1 MQKSRNVAD
10 VHHLRLMSLLSELVD
25 ERGNKGAA
33 RVLGLDRRT
42 VAVSL
47 RGGVLSPRV
56 RQALER
62 ALVEGDGE
70 DRDALGRRVEALERE
85 VREAVEGIRDEVEA
99 LSKEHS
105 LTVRLV
111 ERLFG
116 HRDAPRSGG
125 SDAVASPGRRG
136 AGADNR
142 RKYPELVTREPAA
155 DDEQVYGEAWP
166 LVDEWRTLELR
177 REVGTKL
184 DRART
189 RERIMALEIAMID
202 DHHLTLPPASSPM
215 HPDDKRDYLGWRRR
229 ALDDLRWERAKYEML
244 GKIRRILTI
253 GLWRE

>member
-10 VHHLRLMSLLSELVD
+10 VHHLRLMSLLSELVN

-42 VAVSL
+42 LAASL
-47 RGGVLSPRV
+47 RAGVLSRSV

-62 ALVEGDGE
+62 VLAEGEDE
-70 DRDALGRRVEALERE
+70 DRDALSRRVEALEKE

-125 SDAVASPGRRG
+125 SDAVGGPGRRG

-155 DDEQVYGEAWP
+155 DDEQVYGKAWP
-166 LVDEWRTLELR
+166 LVDEWRALELR

-202 DHHLTLPPASSPM
+202 DHHLTLPPATSPM
-215 HPDDKRDYLGWRRR
+215 HPDEKRDHLGWRWR
-229 ALDDLRWERAKYEML
+229 ALDDLRWERAKQELLVRM
-244 GKIRRILTI
+244 RRLLTF
-253 GLWRE
+253 GLWQD